1 MSKLP
6 TTMTV
11 IEINGF
17 GGPEVLQPATRP
29 MPLPGA
35 GEVLIEVAAAG
46 VNRPDVHQR
55 EGNYAPPPGASDI
68 PGLEVA
74 GTIIAAG
81 LGVHHH
87 KIGDAVCA
95 LVAGGG
101 YASHCLAPA
110 PQVLP
115 VPKGLTLTEAAALPE
130 TFFTVWTNLFERGA
144 LKPGETV
151 LVHGGSSGIGTTA
164 IQLAK
169 QFGAHIFVTAGS
181 RDKCLACEKLGADV
195 AIEYKREDFAEVI
208 KAKTV
213 GRGVDVI
220 LDMVGG
226 DYFQRNINSLAVDGR
241 LVSIAY
247 LKGARV
253 EVNFMPVMR
262 NRLTITGSTLRPRT
276 VEQKGAIAAA
286 LHRQVW
292 PLIETG
298 KVKPQIER
306 TFPLDLRLD
315 LARLDQR
322 PDLAVQCRGDGA
334 FLLDGARAQRRAG

>member
-1 MSKLP
+1 MSQLP
-6 TTMTV
+6 TTMTA

-17 GGPEVLQPATRP
+17 GGPEVLQPTTRP
-29 MPLPGA
+29 MPVPGA
-35 GEVLIEVAAAG
+35 GEVLIAVAAAG

-74 GTIIAAG
+74 GTIVSVG
-81 LGVHHH
+81 LGVRNLTV
-87 KIGDAVCA
+87 GQPVCA

-101 YASHCLAPA
+101 YASHCAAPA

-115 VPKGLTLTEAAALPE
+115 VPKGLSLIEAAALPE

-144 LKPGETV
+144 LKPGESV

-169 QFGAHIFVTAGS
+169 QFGARVFTTAGS
-181 RDKCLACEKLGADV
+181 RDKCQACEKLGADV

-208 KAKTV
+208 KAKTA

-220 LDMVGG
+220 LDMIGG
-226 DYFQRNINSLAVDGR
+226 DYFQRNINSLALDGR

-253 EVNFMPVMR
+253 EINFMPVMR

-286 LHRQVW
+286 LLQKVW
-292 PLIETG
+292 PLIESG
-298 KVKPQIER
+298 KVKPLIER
-306 TFPLDLRLD
+306 TFPLGQAADAHRL
-315 LARLDQR
+315 LESSAHIGKIVLT
-322 PDLAVQCRGDGA
+322 V
-334 FLLDGARAQRRAG
+334 